1 MANDRDSTERL
12 AIWPLIKVPA
22 IITLAVTILRL
33 VGELEHWS
41 KALFDPQAGGGNAII
56 GITWLAPLFG
66 MYFAVKLVRA
76 GQGPSSIGRALGF
89 AAFGAVVLVVSTF
102 PGNSLFQRNF
112 HLFLVYIWV
121 AFAVAAILTLP
132 AWREL
137 FRVQLAYAYAARI
150 PVAILMFFAI
160 RGSWGTHYDVAPP
173 NVGFLNY
180 FTKYL
185 WIGFFA
191 QLVFW
196 VGFTMVSGMLFGT
209 IVAAVMRLARRAPQ
223 PSKAMR
229 AA

>member
-1 MANDRDSTERL
+1 MTNDRASAGQL

-22 IITLAVTILRL
+22 IVTLAVTILRL

-41 KALFDPQAGGGNAII
+41 SALFDPQAGGGNAII

-76 GQGPSSIGRALGF
+76 GHGPASTGRALGF
-89 AAFGAVVLVVSTF
+89 AVLGALFVVAAGFMTSRL
-102 PGNSLFQRNF
+102 PKGNF
-112 HLFLVYIWV
+112 HLLLEYIW
-121 AFAVAAILTLP
+121 ATFALAAILTLP
-132 AWREL
+132 AWRDL
-137 FRVQLAYAYAARI
+137 FKVQLAYSYAARI
-150 PVAILMFFAI
+150 PVAIIMFFAI
-160 RGSWGTHYDVAPP
+160 RGNWGTHYDVAPP

-191 QLVFW
+191 QLIFW

-209 IVAAVMRLARRAPQ
+209 IAAAVMRLAGRTSEPRRTV
-223 PSKAMR
+223 R

>member
-1 MANDRDSTERL
+1 MNDHGDSSGQL
-12 AIWPLIKVPA
+12 AIWPLIRVPA

-41 KALFDPQAGGGNAII
+41 KPFFDPQAGGGNAIV

-66 MYFAVKLVRA
+66 IYFAVRLVRDGHRPA
-76 GQGPSSIGRALGF
+76 STGRALAF
-89 AAFGAVVLVVSTF
+89 AVLGSVLLVGSTF
-102 PGNSLFQRNF
+102 FGSSLFQRNF
-112 HLFLVYIWV
+112 HLFLLYIWG
-121 AFAVAAILTLP
+121 AFALAAIVTLP

-150 PVAILMFFAI
+150 PVAIIMFFAI
-160 RGSWGTHYDVAPP
+160 RGNWGTHYDIAPP

-196 VGFTMVSGMLFGT
+196 VGYTIVSGMLFGT
-209 IVAAVMRLARRAPQ
+209 ITAAVMRGAGRAPQ
-223 PSKAMR
+223 PSSAAR